1 MGKPTGFME
10 YQRKTGNTVAPLERI
25 KNFKEFHL
33 QLPKKEQQMQ
43 AARCMA
49 CGVPFCQAG
58 TMIAG
63 MASGCP
69 LQNLV
74 PEWNDLVYLGNYEQ
88 AYRRL
93 TKTNCFPE
101 FTSRVCPALC
111 EAACTCNVNGDPVCT
126 KENERAIIENAWA
139 TGLITPQ
146 PPKVRTGKRVAVVGS
161 GPSGLAAAMQLN
173 RRGHSVTVF
182 ERRDRVGGLLRY
194 GIPNMKL
201 DKSVIDRRVDLMK
214 AEGIEFV
221 TNADIG
227 KDVKADKLLK
237 EFDRVLLCCGAAA
250 AGCLLTP
257 WILRATAVPSSIFE
271 ITGVYLR
278 ITFLGA
284 PFTFFY
290 NALAAG
296 LKSVG
301 DSKTPLYFLI
311 LTSALNI
318 GLDLLFIVPFKMGIL
333 GAALATDISQAI
345 SGVVSF
351 GFLCRKFEV
360 LHMQKGELAFSK
372 RACIRLMGIGVPM
385 GLQCS
390 ITAIGS
396 VIMQWAVNVLGSTAV
411 AAVTAAGKTQSLLT
425 VPMESVGTAMATY
438 AGQNLGAS
446 RMDRVRQGV
455 NSAMLIILIYGVASA
470 FVLHFTDVQ
479 IMGLFLDTAK
489 EVDIVAMGR
498 EYLFWNSVF
507 FVPLGALIVWRYS
520 IQGLGFSSLAMLA
533 GVAEMVARTAVAIVL
548 VPILGYFGAELS
560 NPAAWI
566 AACLFLYPAY
576 RWTCRQLD
584 NRLLTARLH
593 IQGDHA
599 ETVL

>member
-1 MGKPTGFME
+1 MHVYNRIGKIMTKDLTSGSPLKVILLFSLPLVLGNLFQQFYALADTIIVGRFCGVSALASVGATGSVNYLILGFVIGVCNGFAIPIAQLFGARD
-10 YQRKTGNTVAPLERI
+10 YSDLRRHVANAAWLCIAGSVVLTISTVA
-25 KNFKEFHL
+25 
-33 QLPKKEQQMQ
+33 
-43 AARCMA
+43 
-49 CGVPFCQAG
+49 
-58 TMIAG
+58 
-63 MASGCP
+63 
-69 LQNLV
+69 
-74 PEWNDLVYLGNYEQ
+74 
-88 AYRRL
+88 L
-93 TKTNCFPE
+93 TRPM
-101 FTSRVCPALC
+101 
-111 EAACTCNVNGDPVCT
+111 
-126 KENERAIIENAWA
+126 
-139 TGLITPQ
+139 
-146 PPKVRTGKRVAVVGS
+146 
-161 GPSGLAAAMQLN
+161 MQLMQTPDDIID
-173 RRGHSVTVF
+173 GAVIYIGWIF
-182 ERRDRVGGLLRY
+182 A
-194 GIPNMKL
+194 GIPFIFLYNM
-201 DKSVIDRRVDLMK
+201 V
-214 AEGIEFV
+214 
-221 TNADIG
+221 
-227 KDVKADKLLK
+227 
-237 EFDRVLLCCGAAA
+237 AA
-250 AGCLLTP
+250 
-257 WILRATAVPSSIFE
+257 IMRA
-271 ITGVYLR
+271 L
-278 ITFLGA
+278 
-284 PFTFFY
+284 
-290 NALAAG
+290 
-296 LKSVG
+296 G

-318 GLDLLFIVPFKMGIL
+318 GLDLLFIVPFHFGVL
-333 GAALATDISQAI
+333 GAALATDISQVI
-345 SGVVSF
+345 SGVLSF
-351 GFLCRKFEV
+351 IYLRRKFDV
-360 LHMQKGELAFSK
+360 LKMEKDDLAFSK
-372 RACIRLMGIGVPM
+372 KASIRLLGIGIPM

-411 AAVTAAGKTQSLLT
+411 AAVTAAGKTQGLLT

-479 IMGLFLDTAK
+479 IMSLFLDTAK

-507 FVPLGALIVWRYS
+507 FVPLGALIIWRYT

>member
-1 MGKPTGFME
+1 MTKDLTSGSPLKVILLFSLPLVLGNLFQQFYALADTIIVGRFCGVSALASVGATGSVNYLILGFVIGVCNGFAIPIAQLFGARD
-10 YQRKTGNTVAPLERI
+10 YSDLRRHVANAAWLCIAGSVVLTISTVA
-25 KNFKEFHL
+25 
-33 QLPKKEQQMQ
+33 
-43 AARCMA
+43 
-49 CGVPFCQAG
+49 
-58 TMIAG
+58 
-63 MASGCP
+63 
-69 LQNLV
+69 
-74 PEWNDLVYLGNYEQ
+74 
-88 AYRRL
+88 L
-93 TKTNCFPE
+93 TRPM
-101 FTSRVCPALC
+101 
-111 EAACTCNVNGDPVCT
+111 
-126 KENERAIIENAWA
+126 
-139 TGLITPQ
+139 
-146 PPKVRTGKRVAVVGS
+146 
-161 GPSGLAAAMQLN
+161 MQLMQTPDDIID
-173 RRGHSVTVF
+173 GAVIYIGWIF
-182 ERRDRVGGLLRY
+182 A
-194 GIPNMKL
+194 GIPFIFLYNM
-201 DKSVIDRRVDLMK
+201 V
-214 AEGIEFV
+214 
-221 TNADIG
+221 
-227 KDVKADKLLK
+227 
-237 EFDRVLLCCGAAA
+237 AA
-250 AGCLLTP
+250 
-257 WILRATAVPSSIFE
+257 IMRA
-271 ITGVYLR
+271 L
-278 ITFLGA
+278 
-284 PFTFFY
+284 
-290 NALAAG
+290 
-296 LKSVG
+296 G

-318 GLDLLFIVPFKMGIL
+318 GLDLLFIIPFQMGVL
-333 GAALATDISQAI
+333 GAALATDISQVI
-345 SGVVSF
+345 SGVLSF
-351 GFLCRKFEV
+351 IYLSRKFDV
-360 LHMQKGELAFSK
+360 LKMQKSDLAYSK
-372 RACIRLMGIGVPM
+372 KACARLLGIGIPM

-411 AAVTAAGKTQSLLT
+411 AAVTAAGKTQGLLT

-479 IMGLFLDTAK
+479 IMSLFLDTAK

-507 FVPLGALIVWRYS
+507 FVPLGALIIWRYT